1 MKIKMFA
8 SLIIVFFTGFLSAV
22 SAQSVDEIISKHIAA
37 MGGAQRFSK
46 VQSVRITA
54 DMQVMGKQVPVVTT
68 IVQDKAFR
76 SETTVEGM
84 TIVQAVNGTAGWI
97 INPMTGSAKATAL
110 PEETVKAMAAET
122 DLTGLFDY
130 KKKGY
135 ALTLEGEDDL
145 GGAKVYKVGMT
156 TKNGIKRVNYISKD
170 TFYIL
175 KITVQGKVGDQEIQS
190 VNTQSDFRE
199 VDGIFYPFTSEV
211 STSAMPG
218 AAMVLKIKTLEINP
232 KIDEQIFAMP
242 Q

>member
-1 MKIKMFA
+1 MKVKMFT
-8 SLIIVFFTGFLSAV
+8 SIMIILLGGLSNGV

-37 MGGAQRFSK
+37 MGGMERFSK
-46 VQSVRITA
+46 VQSVRIAA
-54 DMQVMGKQVPVVTT
+54 DMQVMGQEVPVVTT
-68 IVQDKAFR
+68 IIQDKAFR
-76 SETTVEGM
+76 SETTIEGM
-84 TIVQAVNGTAGWI
+84 TIVQAINGATGWI
-97 INPMTGSAKATAL
+97 INPMAGSAKATSL
-110 PEETVKAMAAET
+110 PEETVKAMASET

-135 ALTLEGEDDL
+135 VLTLDGEDDL

-170 TFYIL
+170 TYYIL
-175 KITVQGKVGDQEIQS
+175 KITVQGKIGDQEIQS

-218 AAMVLKIKTLEINP
+218 AVMTLKIKTLEINP

-242 Q
+242 E

>member
-1 MKIKMFA
+1 MKVKMFT
-8 SLIIVFFTGFLSAV
+8 SLIIVLFTGFLNVA
-22 SAQSVDEIISKHIAA
+22 SAQSVDEIISKHVVA
-37 MGGAQRFSK
+37 MGGADRFSK
-46 VQSVRITA
+46 VKSVRIAA

-97 INPMTGSAKATAL
+97 INPMAGSEKATAL

-135 ALTLEGEDDL
+135 VLTLDGEDDL
-145 GGAKVYKVGMT
+145 GGEKVYKIGMT

-175 KITVQGKVGDQEIQS
+175 KITVQTKVGDQEIQS

-218 AAMVLKIKTLEINP
+218 AAMVLKIKMLEINP

-242 Q
+242 E